1 MTNSVALL
9 GVKGGPAIRTGSM
22 MPTSMLLTLDGRQ
35 LVVDCGLGVT
45 RGLVDQGFALKDL
58 STIFITHLHSDHY
71 LELGSLLHTAWCAG
85 LKDTVEVYGPAGL
98 GEYWQYFCTAMRFDI
113 DLRQRDE
120 GRPNLEKLVRV
131 REISPESG
139 VSLDGI
145 SVIAMRTEHPPID
158 DCFAYRF
165 NGVTAS
171 VVFGSDTAYLP
182 SLADFARGA
191 DLLIHEAM
199 LGDAVDA
206 LVARVGNGDHRLK
219 EHLLRSH
226 TMAEDAGKIATEAG
240 VKALAL
246 NHLIPSDDPDYTD
259 AHWVEA
265 IKPHWIGPLHI
276 GRDGM
281 KISLG

>member
-22 MPTSMLLTLDGRQ
+22 MPTSMLLILNDREI
-35 LVVDCGLGVT
+35 VVDCGLGVT

-58 STIFITHLHSDHY
+58 STVFITHLHSDHY
-71 LELGSLLHTAWCAG
+71 LELGPLLHTAWCAG
-85 LKDTVEVYGPAGL
+85 LKDVVTIYGPFGL
-98 GEYWQYFCTAMRFDI
+98 NDYWQNFCAAMRFDI

-120 GRPNLEKLVRV
+120 GRPELEKLVEV
-131 REISPESG
+131 HEISPEAG
-139 VSLDGI
+139 VSLGGI
-145 SVIAMRTEHPPID
+145 DVTAMRTIHPPIE

-165 NGVTAS
+165 EGANRS
-171 VVFGSDTAYLP
+171 IVFSADTAFLP
-182 SLADFARGA
+182 SLSAFAKAA

-226 TMAEDAGKIATEAG
+226 TMAEDAAKTATEAG

-259 AHWVEA
+259 AHWEDAVR
-265 IKPHWIGPLHI
+265 PHWSGPLFI

-281 KISLG
+281 KIPLD

>member
-1 MTNSVALL
+1 MSNSVALL

-22 MPTSMLLTLDGRQ
+22 MPTSMLLTLEGQ
-35 LVVDCGLGVT
+35 QIVVDCGLGVT

-71 LELGSLLHTAWCAG
+71 LELGPLLHTAWCAG
-85 LKDTVEVYGPAGL
+85 LNSAVEVYGPVGL
-98 GEYWQYFCTAMRFDI
+98 KAYWEHFCASMRFDI

-120 GRPNLEKLVRV
+120 GRPDLEKLVHV
-131 REISPESG
+131 HEISPEDG
-139 VSLDGI
+139 VSLPGI
-145 SVIAMRTEHPPID
+145 SVTAMRVEHPPID

-165 NGVTAS
+165 ESATRS
-171 VVFGSDTAYLP
+171 VVFGADTAYLP
-182 SLADFARGA
+182 ELAEFARGA

-206 LVARVGNGDHRLK
+206 LVARVGNGDQRLK
-219 EHLLRSH
+219 NHLLRSH
-226 TMAEDAGKIATEAG
+226 TMAEDAAKIAMAAG

-259 AHWVEA
+259 VHWEDAVR
-265 IKPHWIGPLHI
+265 PHWDGPLYI

-281 KISLG
+281 KILLD